1 MRNIFNLVMRV
12 VSSVIGLLMIASGS
26 VWIMQGL
33 GIGPA
38 AIMRG
43 FMVDDI
49 QWTINGTIMALVGV
63 GQVVWSNT
71 RQPSG

>member
-1 MRNIFNLVMRV
+1 MRKAFNAIMRV
-12 VSSVIGLLMIASGS
+12 VSSLIGLLMVASGS

-43 FMVDDI
+43 FMVGDI
-49 QWTINGTIMALVGV
+49 QWTINGIVMALVGIA
-63 GQVVWSNT
+63 QVVWSNS
-71 RQPSG
+71 RQA